1 MSCPPSTRSRG
12 HDGLG
17 RRVPSPV
24 PSRSPFLGPLSLA
37 MGVSTVG
44 LSMLSTAVPLYAVAL
59 GATPLWVGAI
69 VALPS
74 VLPALLGV
82 STGRWVDRVGP
93 ARWLAIG
100 TAGTASAPLLLA
112 LAPGMMVLAVAQLAL
127 GTFQLFAT
135 VAAQSLVAGLGRDGS
150 MARDYA
156 RFTTAIS
163 LGRLVGPA
171 LVGVAIDLAGFRP
184 AFALAAGFGAVA
196 AAVAW
201 RVRAGV
207 MWTAPDPAPART
219 TDERGRDRWP
229 PLLRNVGVQVAVA
242 SSAGL
247 FVALSVRQAFL
258 PVALEA
264 HGYSATAIGTL
275 ISVGAAATVA
285 VRPAMPRISQA
296 LGSTARA
303 LVVAMTFVAVGVGL
317 LGLATSPA
325 ALAFLLVAAGV
336 GTGVGLPSSIV
347 MVAGRVDPDRRGAA
361 LGLRLSLNRVAQ
373 LVAPV
378 LVGAVV
384 SAAGFAAGFGVAGV
398 VVAASAWLVARRSG
412 AWAGPSSSPPP
423 SPPPPRSARM
433 EARIVASSKEE
444 P

>member
-1 MSCPPSTRSRG
+1 
-12 HDGLG
+12 
-17 RRVPSPV
+17 
-24 PSRSPFLGPLSLA
+24 

-82 STGRWVDRVGP
+82 SAGRWVDRAGP
-93 ARWLAIG
+93 PRWLAIG

-112 LAPGMMVLAVAQLAL
+112 LVPGMAVLAVAQLAL

-135 VAAQSLVAGLGRDGS
+135 VAAQSLVAGLGRNGS

-184 AFALAAGFGAVA
+184 AFTLAAGFGTVA

-207 MWTAPDPAPART
+207 TRTAPDPAPGSAPDPAPGPAPARA
-219 TDERGRDRWP
+219 TDQRGRDRRP

-242 SSAGL
+242 SSVGL

-285 VRPAMPRISQA
+285 VRPAMPRISRA
-296 LGSTARA
+296 FGGTARA
-303 LVVAMTFVAVGVGL
+303 LVAAMTFVAVGVGL

-361 LGLRLSLNRVAQ
+361 LGLRLSLNRAAQ

-398 VVAASAWLVARRSG
+398 AVAASAWLVARRSG
-412 AWAGPSSSPPP
+412 VWAGPSSSPPP
-423 SPPPPRSARM
+423 SLPPSRSASG
-433 EARIVASSKEE
+433 EGDGTVG
-444 P
+444 

>member
-1 MSCPPSTRSRG
+1 
-12 HDGLG
+12 
-17 RRVPSPV
+17 
-24 PSRSPFLGPLSLA
+24 

-82 STGRWVDRVGP
+82 SAGRWIDRAGP
-93 ARWLAIG
+93 PRWLAIG

-112 LAPGMMVLAVAQLAL
+112 LAPGMAVLAVAQLAL

-135 VAAQSLVAGLGRDGS
+135 VAAQSLVAGLGREGD

-156 RFTTAIS
+156 RFTTSIS
-163 LGRLVGPA
+163 LGRLAGPA

-184 AFALAAGFGAVA
+184 AFAAAAGFGVVA

-207 MWTAPDPAPART
+207 VRSARDPDPGSPPARAT
-219 TDERGRDRWP
+219 GREEPDGRSA
-229 PLLRNVGVQVAVA
+229 LLRNRGVQVAVA

-285 VRPAMPRISQA
+285 VRPAMPAVSRA
-296 LGSTARA
+296 LGGAARA
-303 LVVAMTFVAVGVGL
+303 LVVAMAFVAVGVGL
-317 LGLATSPA
+317 LGVATSPA
-325 ALAFLLVAAGV
+325 PLALLLIAAGM

-347 MVAGRVDPDRRGAA
+347 MVAGHVGPDRRGAA
-361 LGLRLSLNRVAQ
+361 LGLRLSLNRAAQ

-398 VVAASAWLVARRSG
+398 AVAASAWTVARRSAAWG
-412 AWAGPSSSPPP
+412 APSAERDGP
-423 SPPPPRSARM
+423 
-433 EARIVASSKEE
+433 VG
-444 P
+444 

>member
-1 MSCPPSTRSRG
+1 
-12 HDGLG
+12 
-17 RRVPSPV
+17 
-24 PSRSPFLGPLSLA
+24 
-37 MGVSTVG
+37 MGVSTIG

-82 STGRWVDRVGP
+82 SAGRWIDRAGP
-93 ARWLAIG
+93 SRWLAIG
-100 TAGTASAPLLLA
+100 TAGIASAPLLLA
-112 LAPGMMVLAVAQLAL
+112 LLPGMAVLAVAQLAL

-135 VAAQSLVAGLGRDGS
+135 VAAQSLVAALSREGS

-156 RFTTAIS
+156 RFTTSIS
-163 LGRLVGPA
+163 LGRLAGPA
-171 LVGVAIDLAGFRP
+171 LVGVAIDLSGFRP
-184 AFALAAGFGAVA
+184 AFAVAAGFGALA
-196 AAVAW
+196 ATVAW

-207 MWTAPDPAPART
+207 ASTVQGPDARPGPAHVADRRGPVRGPA
-219 TDERGRDRWP
+219 
-229 PLLRNVGVQVAVA
+229 LLRNVGVQVAVA

-285 VRPAMPRISQA
+285 VRPAMPRISRA
-296 LGSTARA
+296 LGGAARA
-303 LVVAMTFVAVGVGL
+303 LVVAMVFVAVGVGL
-317 LGLATSPA
+317 LGLATSPP
-325 ALAFLLVAAGV
+325 ALALLLVAAGV

-347 MVAGRVDPDRRGAA
+347 MVAGHVGPDRRGAA
-361 LGLRLSLNRVAQ
+361 LGLRLSLNRTAQ

-378 LVGAVV
+378 MVGAVV
-384 SAAGFAAGFGVAGV
+384 SVAGFAAGFGVAGV
-398 VVAASAWLVARRSG
+398 AVAAAAWIVARRS
-412 AWAGPSSSPPP
+412 AAGSGPTSRPPSSPP
-423 SPPPPRSARM
+423 STRPPPAS
-433 EARIVASSKEE
+433 EAEDGSVG
-444 P
+444 